1 MKVRRILMSE
11 HEQPTIDQNRL
22 AVMKVAIIDLERKNL
37 KTREKNDDEMIKA
50 IRRIIESESMRTF

>member
-1 MKVRRILMSE
+1 MSE